1 MAGINI
7 ELPAFAPDDLNDPR
21 ARRRIVSY
29 LYRLA
34 EQVKYLSTH
43 IDGENMTDDF
53 QQEMISTASAS
64 VRDELSGTLT
74 KFETQ
79 IEQNAREISTKASQ
93 TEVNALGEE
102 IETASS
108 EFSQTASQLS
118 ARVTTADGKAS
129 QALQTANGFSARI
142 TNAEGD
148 IASLELSLSGV
159 VASVE
164 GNRLVFDSNG
174 LTIKNAAGETVFF
187 SSAITGTLNITGN
200 INAAGGTIGGFTIG
214 DNSITA
220 PNGVKLY
227 SSGNFS
233 TVNNLQLSSGT
244 DGHHRNYAMLTQASG
259 FDELRI
265 MHSGGDADW
274 GSIRFYA
281 ENGQA
286 KVSVH
291 SPLTVGGGLLL
302 INLPTTTQQP
312 ICISTRRAICTA
324 APREKG
330 GILHGEKGATSA
342 KGRSPRGRAIA
353 IAGRGVAG
361 SQTIVPLSRD
371 GKDGAGQR
379 NRGAHV

>member
-7 ELPAFAPDDLNDPR
+7 ELPAFTADDLQDPA

-43 IDGENMTDDF
+43 IDGENVTEEF
-53 QQEMISTASAS
+53 RQEMVSTASAS

-265 MHSGGDADW
+265 MHSSGDADW

-291 SPLTVGGGLLL
+291 SPLTVGSGLLL

-312 ICISTRRAICTA
+312 NLYIDA
-324 APREKG
+324 AGNLYRC
-330 GILHGEKGATSA
+330 AS
-342 KGRSPRGRAIA
+342 
-353 IAGRGVAG
+353 
-361 SQTIVPLSRD
+361 
-371 GKDGAGQR
+371 
-379 NRGAHV
+379 

>member
-1 MAGINI
+1 MAAINI
-7 ELPAFAPDDLNDPR
+7 SMPTFGADDLNDPK
-21 ARRRIVSY
+21 ARQRIISY
-29 LYRLA
+29 LYQLA

-244 DGHHRNYAMLTQASG
+244 DGHHRDYAMLTQASG

-265 MHSGGDADW
+265 MHSSGDADW

-312 ICISTRRAICTA
+312 NLYIDA
-324 APREKG
+324 AGNLYRC
-330 GILHGEKGATSA
+330 AS
-342 KGRSPRGRAIA
+342 
-353 IAGRGVAG
+353 
-361 SQTIVPLSRD
+361 
-371 GKDGAGQR
+371 
-379 NRGAHV
+379 

>member
-53 QQEMISTASAS
+53 QQEMVSTASAS

-108 EFSQTASQLS
+108 EFTQTASQLS

-142 TNAEGD
+142 TNTEGD

-244 DGHHRNYAMLTQASG
+244 DGFGRDYAMLTQAGG

-265 MHSGGDADW
+265 MHSSGDADW
-274 GSIRFYA
+274 GSVRFYA

-291 SPLTVGGGLLL
+291 SPLTIGGGLLL
-302 INLPTTTQQP
+302 INLPTTTQ
-312 ICISTRRAICTA
+312 
-324 APREKG
+324 APNLYIDE
-330 GILHGEKGATSA
+330 
-342 KGRSPRGRAIA
+342 
-353 IAGRGVAG
+353 AGNLYRCA
-361 SQTIVPLSRD
+361 L
-371 GKDGAGQR
+371 
-379 NRGAHV
+379 

>member
-1 MAGINI
+1 MAAINI
-7 ELPAFAPDDLNDPR
+7 SMPTFGADDLSDPK
-21 ARRRIVSY
+21 ARQRIVSY

-43 IDGENMTDDF
+43 IDGENMTDNF
-53 QQEMISTASAS
+53 QQEMVSTASAS

-108 EFSQTASQLS
+108 EFTQTASQLS

-164 GNRLVFDSNG
+164 GNRLIFNANG
-174 LTIKNAAGETVFF
+174 LTIKNAQGQTVLSQNAG
-187 SSAITGTLNITGN
+187 TGNLTITGN
-200 INAAGGTIGGFTIG
+200 ITATSGTIGGFTIG
-214 DNSITA
+214 NNSITA

-227 SSGNFS
+227 SSGSFS

-265 MHSGGDADW
+265 MHSSGDADW

-291 SPLTVGGGLLL
+291 SPLTVSEGAMFL
-302 INLPTTTQQP
+302 NLPTTTQQP
-312 ICISTRRAICTA
+312 NLYIDA
-324 APREKG
+324 AGNLYKCE
-330 GILHGEKGATSA
+330 
-342 KGRSPRGRAIA
+342 
-353 IAGRGVAG
+353 
-361 SQTIVPLSRD
+361 Q
-371 GKDGAGQR
+371 Q
-379 NRGAHV
+379 

>member
-53 QQEMISTASAS
+53 QQEMVSTASAS

-244 DGHHRNYAMLTQASG
+244 DGFGRDYAMLTQAGG

-265 MHSGGDADW
+265 MHSSGDADW

-312 ICISTRRAICTA
+312 NLYID
-324 APREKG
+324 E
-330 GILHGEKGATSA
+330 
-342 KGRSPRGRAIA
+342 
-353 IAGRGVAG
+353 AGNLYRCA
-361 SQTIVPLSRD
+361 S
-371 GKDGAGQR
+371 
-379 NRGAHV
+379 

>member
-1 MAGINI
+1 MAAINI
-7 ELPAFAPDDLNDPR
+7 SMPTFGADDLNDPR

-265 MHSGGDADW
+265 MHSSGDADW

-302 INLPTTTQQP
+302 INLPTTTQ
-312 ICISTRRAICTA
+312 
-324 APREKG
+324 APNLY
-330 GILHGEKGATSA
+330 IDSA
-342 KGRSPRGRAIA
+342 GNLYRCE
-353 IAGRGVAG
+353 
-361 SQTIVPLSRD
+361 Q
-371 GKDGAGQR
+371 Q
-379 NRGAHV
+379 

>member
-7 ELPAFAPDDLNDPR
+7 ELPAFAPDDINDPR

-265 MHSGGDADW
+265 MHSSGDADW

-312 ICISTRRAICTA
+312 NLYIDA
-324 APREKG
+324 AGNLYRC
-330 GILHGEKGATSA
+330 AS
-342 KGRSPRGRAIA
+342 
-353 IAGRGVAG
+353 
-361 SQTIVPLSRD
+361 
-371 GKDGAGQR
+371 
-379 NRGAHV
+379 

>member
-53 QQEMISTASAS
+53 QQEMVSTASAS
-64 VRDELSGTLT
+64 VRGELSGTLT

-265 MHSGGDADW
+265 MHSSGDADW

-291 SPLTVGGGLLL
+291 SPLTVGSGLLL

-312 ICISTRRAICTA
+312 NLYIDA
-324 APREKG
+324 AGNLYRC
-330 GILHGEKGATSA
+330 AS
-342 KGRSPRGRAIA
+342 
-353 IAGRGVAG
+353 
-361 SQTIVPLSRD
+361 
-371 GKDGAGQR
+371 
-379 NRGAHV
+379 

>member
-1 MAGINI
+1 MADAKKDRKRLTDLSQPLQMAEFNRQMDWIWSQLMGN
-7 ELPAFAPDDLNDPR
+7 LPEKA
-21 ARRRIVSY
+21 
-29 LYRLA
+29 
-34 EQVKYLSTH
+34 
-43 IDGENMTDDF
+43 
-53 QQEMISTASAS
+53 
-64 VRDELSGTLT
+64 LSGEVRTT
-74 KFETQ
+74 
-79 IEQNAREISTKASQ
+79 IADANGNASEALQTAQGLATRVTNAEGDISSL
-93 TEVNALGEE
+93 E
-102 IETASS
+102 
-108 EFSQTASQLS
+108 QTASGLS
-118 ARVTTADGKAS
+118 SRVTNAQNTAS

-244 DGHHRNYAMLTQASG
+244 DGFNRDYAMLTQASG

-265 MHSGGDADW
+265 MHSSGDADW
-274 GSIRFYA
+274 GSVRFYA

-291 SPLTVGGGLLL
+291 SPLTIGEGLLL
-302 INLPTTTQQP
+302 INLPTTTQAP
-312 ICISTRRAICTA
+312 NLYIDTAGNLYRCT
-324 APREKG
+324 
-330 GILHGEKGATSA
+330 
-342 KGRSPRGRAIA
+342 
-353 IAGRGVAG
+353 
-361 SQTIVPLSRD
+361 Q
-371 GKDGAGQR
+371 
-379 NRGAHV
+379 

>member
-1 MAGINI
+1 MAAINI
-7 ELPAFAPDDLNDPR
+7 SMPTFAPDDLNDPR

-53 QQEMISTASAS
+53 QQEMVSTASAS

-108 EFSQTASQLS
+108 EFTQTASQLS

-265 MHSGGDADW
+265 MHSSGDADW

-291 SPLTVGGGLLL
+291 SPLTVGSGLLL

-312 ICISTRRAICTA
+312 NLYIDA
-324 APREKG
+324 AGNLYRCE
-330 GILHGEKGATSA
+330 
-342 KGRSPRGRAIA
+342 
-353 IAGRGVAG
+353 
-361 SQTIVPLSRD
+361 Q
-371 GKDGAGQR
+371 Q
-379 NRGAHV
+379 

>member
-53 QQEMISTASAS
+53 QQEMVSTASAS

-108 EFSQTASQLS
+108 EFTQTASQLS

-244 DGHHRNYAMLTQASG
+244 DGFGRDYAMLTQAGG

-265 MHSGGDADW
+265 MHSSGDADW
-274 GSIRFYA
+274 GSVRFYA

-291 SPLTVGGGLLL
+291 SPLTVGSGLLL

-312 ICISTRRAICTA
+312 NLYIDA
-324 APREKG
+324 AGNLYRCA
-330 GILHGEKGATSA
+330 L
-342 KGRSPRGRAIA
+342 
-353 IAGRGVAG
+353 
-361 SQTIVPLSRD
+361 
-371 GKDGAGQR
+371 
-379 NRGAHV
+379 

>member
-7 ELPAFAPDDLNDPR
+7 ELPAFTADDLQDPA

-43 IDGENMTDDF
+43 IDGENVTEEF
-53 QQEMISTASAS
+53 RQEMVSTASAS

-244 DGHHRNYAMLTQASG
+244 DGHHRDYAMLTQASG

-265 MHSGGDADW
+265 MHSSGDADW

-302 INLPTTTQQP
+302 INLPTTTQAP
-312 ICISTRRAICTA
+312 NLYIDA
-324 APREKG
+324 AGNLYRC
-330 GILHGEKGATSA
+330 AS
-342 KGRSPRGRAIA
+342 
-353 IAGRGVAG
+353 
-361 SQTIVPLSRD
+361 
-371 GKDGAGQR
+371 
-379 NRGAHV
+379 

>member
-1 MAGINI
+1 MAAINI
-7 ELPAFAPDDLNDPR
+7 SMPTFGADDLNDPR

-174 LTIKNAAGETVFF
+174 LTIKNAAGDTVFF

-244 DGHHRNYAMLTQASG
+244 DGHHRDYAMLTQASG

-265 MHSGGDADW
+265 MHSSGDADW

-302 INLPTTTQQP
+302 INLPTTTQ
-312 ICISTRRAICTA
+312 
-324 APREKG
+324 APNLY
-330 GILHGEKGATSA
+330 IDSA
-342 KGRSPRGRAIA
+342 GNLYRCE
-353 IAGRGVAG
+353 
-361 SQTIVPLSRD
+361 Q
-371 GKDGAGQR
+371 Q
-379 NRGAHV
+379 

>member
-244 DGHHRNYAMLTQASG
+244 DGHHRDYAMLTQASG

-265 MHSGGDADW
+265 MHSSGDADW

-312 ICISTRRAICTA
+312 NLYID
-324 APREKG
+324 
-330 GILHGEKGATSA
+330 SA
-342 KGRSPRGRAIA
+342 GNLYRCE
-353 IAGRGVAG
+353 
-361 SQTIVPLSRD
+361 Q
-371 GKDGAGQR
+371 Q
-379 NRGAHV
+379 

>member
-1 MAGINI
+1 MAAINI
-7 ELPAFAPDDLNDPR
+7 SMPTFGADDLNDPK
-21 ARRRIVSY
+21 ARQRIVSY
-29 LYRLA
+29 LYQLA

-244 DGHHRNYAMLTQASG
+244 DGHHRDYAMLTQASG

-265 MHSGGDADW
+265 MHSSGDADW

-312 ICISTRRAICTA
+312 NLYID
-324 APREKG
+324 
-330 GILHGEKGATSA
+330 SA
-342 KGRSPRGRAIA
+342 GNLYLCE
-353 IAGRGVAG
+353 
-361 SQTIVPLSRD
+361 Q
-371 GKDGAGQR
+371 Q
-379 NRGAHV
+379 

>member
-1 MAGINI
+1 MAAINI
-7 ELPAFAPDDLNDPR
+7 SMPTFAPDDLNDPR

-244 DGHHRNYAMLTQASG
+244 DGHHRDYAMLTQASG

-265 MHSGGDADW
+265 MHSSGDADW

-291 SPLTVGGGLLL
+291 SPLTVGSGLLL

-312 ICISTRRAICTA
+312 NLYIDA
-324 APREKG
+324 AGNLYRCE
-330 GILHGEKGATSA
+330 
-342 KGRSPRGRAIA
+342 
-353 IAGRGVAG
+353 
-361 SQTIVPLSRD
+361 Q
-371 GKDGAGQR
+371 Q
-379 NRGAHV
+379 

>member
-265 MHSGGDADW
+265 MHSSGDADW

-302 INLPTTTQQP
+302 INLPTTTQAP
-312 ICISTRRAICTA
+312 NLYIDA
-324 APREKG
+324 AGNLYKCE
-330 GILHGEKGATSA
+330 
-342 KGRSPRGRAIA
+342 
-353 IAGRGVAG
+353 
-361 SQTIVPLSRD
+361 Q
-371 GKDGAGQR
+371 
-379 NRGAHV
+379 

>member
-244 DGHHRNYAMLTQASG
+244 DGHHRDYAMLTQASG

-265 MHSGGDADW
+265 MHSSGDADW

-291 SPLTVGGGLLL
+291 SPLTVGSGLLL

-312 ICISTRRAICTA
+312 NLYIDA
-324 APREKG
+324 AGNLYRC
-330 GILHGEKGATSA
+330 AS
-342 KGRSPRGRAIA
+342 
-353 IAGRGVAG
+353 
-361 SQTIVPLSRD
+361 
-371 GKDGAGQR
+371 
-379 NRGAHV
+379 

>member
-21 ARRRIVSY
+21 APRRIVSY

-265 MHSGGDADW
+265 MHSSGDADW

-291 SPLTVGGGLLL
+291 SPLTVGSGLLL

-312 ICISTRRAICTA
+312 NLYIDA
-324 APREKG
+324 AGNLYRC
-330 GILHGEKGATSA
+330 AS
-342 KGRSPRGRAIA
+342 
-353 IAGRGVAG
+353 
-361 SQTIVPLSRD
+361 
-371 GKDGAGQR
+371 
-379 NRGAHV
+379 

>member
-1 MAGINI
+1 MAAINI
-7 ELPAFAPDDLNDPR
+7 SMPTFGADDLNDPK
-21 ARRRIVSY
+21 ARQRIISY
-29 LYRLA
+29 LYQLA

-265 MHSGGDADW
+265 MHSSGDADW

-302 INLPTTTQQP
+302 INLPTTTQ
-312 ICISTRRAICTA
+312 
-324 APREKG
+324 APNLY
-330 GILHGEKGATSA
+330 IDSA
-342 KGRSPRGRAIA
+342 GNLYHCE
-353 IAGRGVAG
+353 
-361 SQTIVPLSRD
+361 Q
-371 GKDGAGQR
+371 Q
-379 NRGAHV
+379 

>member
-1 MAGINI
+1 MAAINI
-7 ELPAFAPDDLNDPR
+7 SMPTFGADDLNDPK
-21 ARRRIVSY
+21 ARQRIISY
-29 LYRLA
+29 LYQLA

-265 MHSGGDADW
+265 MHSSGDADW

-302 INLPTTTQQP
+302 INLPTTTQ
-312 ICISTRRAICTA
+312 
-324 APREKG
+324 APNLYIDK
-330 GILHGEKGATSA
+330 
-342 KGRSPRGRAIA
+342 
-353 IAGRGVAG
+353 AGNLYCCE
-361 SQTIVPLSRD
+361 Q
-371 GKDGAGQR
+371 Q
-379 NRGAHV
+379 

>member
-108 EFSQTASQLS
+108 EFTQTASQLS

-244 DGHHRNYAMLTQASG
+244 DGFGRDYAMLTQAGS

-265 MHSGGDADW
+265 MHSSGDADW
-274 GSIRFYA
+274 GSVRFYA

-302 INLPTTTQQP
+302 INLPTTTQ
-312 ICISTRRAICTA
+312 
-324 APREKG
+324 APNLYIDE
-330 GILHGEKGATSA
+330 
-342 KGRSPRGRAIA
+342 
-353 IAGRGVAG
+353 AGNLYRCA
-361 SQTIVPLSRD
+361 S
-371 GKDGAGQR
+371 
-379 NRGAHV
+379 

>member
-43 IDGENMTDDF
+43 IDGENVTDEF
-53 QQEMISTASAS
+53 QNEMVSAASATA
-64 VRDELSGTLT
+64 RDELSGTLT

-244 DGHHRNYAMLTQASG
+244 DGFGRDYAMLTQASG

-265 MHSGGDADW
+265 MHSSGDADW
-274 GSIRFYA
+274 GSVRFYA
-281 ENGQA
+281 ENGEA

-302 INLPTTTQQP
+302 INLPTTTQVP
-312 ICISTRRAICTA
+312 NLYIDA
-324 APREKG
+324 AGNLYRC
-330 GILHGEKGATSA
+330 AS
-342 KGRSPRGRAIA
+342 
-353 IAGRGVAG
+353 
-361 SQTIVPLSRD
+361 
-371 GKDGAGQR
+371 
-379 NRGAHV
+379 

>member
-302 INLPTTTQQP
+302 INLPITTQQP
-312 ICISTRRAICTA
+312 NLYIDA
-324 APREKG
+324 AGNLYRC
-330 GILHGEKGATSA
+330 AS
-342 KGRSPRGRAIA
+342 
-353 IAGRGVAG
+353 
-361 SQTIVPLSRD
+361 
-371 GKDGAGQR
+371 
-379 NRGAHV
+379 

>member
-1 MAGINI
+1 MAAINI
-7 ELPAFAPDDLNDPR
+7 SMPTFGADDLNDPK
-21 ARRRIVSY
+21 ARQRIVSY
-29 LYRLA
+29 LYQLA

-53 QQEMISTASAS
+53 QQEMVSTASAS

-108 EFSQTASQLS
+108 EFTQTASQLS

-265 MHSGGDADW
+265 MHSSGDADW

-291 SPLTVGGGLLL
+291 SPLTVGSGLLL

-312 ICISTRRAICTA
+312 NLYIDA
-324 APREKG
+324 AGNLYRC
-330 GILHGEKGATSA
+330 AS
-342 KGRSPRGRAIA
+342 
-353 IAGRGVAG
+353 
-361 SQTIVPLSRD
+361 
-371 GKDGAGQR
+371 
-379 NRGAHV
+379 

>member
-244 DGHHRNYAMLTQASG
+244 DGHHRDYAMLTQASG

-265 MHSGGDADW
+265 MHSSGDADW

-302 INLPTTTQQP
+302 INLPTTTQ
-312 ICISTRRAICTA
+312 
-324 APREKG
+324 APNLY
-330 GILHGEKGATSA
+330 IDSA
-342 KGRSPRGRAIA
+342 GNLYLCE
-353 IAGRGVAG
+353 
-361 SQTIVPLSRD
+361 Q
-371 GKDGAGQR
+371 Q
-379 NRGAHV
+379 

>member
-1 MAGINI
+1 MAAINI
-7 ELPAFAPDDLNDPR
+7 SMPTFGADDLNDPK
-21 ARRRIVSY
+21 ARQRIVSY
-29 LYRLA
+29 LYQLA

-53 QQEMISTASAS
+53 QQEMVSTASAS

-93 TEVNALGEE
+93 AEVNALGEE

-164 GNRLVFDSNG
+164 GNRLIFNANG
-174 LTIKNAAGETVFF
+174 LTIKNAQGQTVLSQNAG
-187 SSAITGTLNITGN
+187 TGNLTITGN
-200 INAAGGTIGGFTIG
+200 ITATSGTIGGFTIG

-244 DGHHRNYAMLTQASG
+244 DGFGRDYAMLTQASG

-265 MHSGGDADW
+265 MHSSGDADW
-274 GSIRFYA
+274 GSVRFYA

-291 SPLTVGGGLLL
+291 SPLTVSEGAMFL
-302 INLPTTTQQP
+302 NLPTTTQQP
-312 ICISTRRAICTA
+312 NLYIDA
-324 APREKG
+324 AGNLYKCE
-330 GILHGEKGATSA
+330 
-342 KGRSPRGRAIA
+342 
-353 IAGRGVAG
+353 
-361 SQTIVPLSRD
+361 Q
-371 GKDGAGQR
+371 Q
-379 NRGAHV
+379 

>member
-7 ELPAFAPDDLNDPR
+7 ELPAFTADDLQDPA

-43 IDGENMTDDF
+43 IDGENVTEEF
-53 QQEMISTASAS
+53 RQEMVSTASAS

-108 EFSQTASQLS
+108 EFTQTASQLS

-265 MHSGGDADW
+265 MHSSGDADW
-274 GSIRFYA
+274 GSVRFYA

-312 ICISTRRAICTA
+312 NLYID
-324 APREKG
+324 E
-330 GILHGEKGATSA
+330 
-342 KGRSPRGRAIA
+342 
-353 IAGRGVAG
+353 AGNLYRCA
-361 SQTIVPLSRD
+361 S
-371 GKDGAGQR
+371 
-379 NRGAHV
+379 

>member
-108 EFSQTASQLS
+108 ESSQTATQLS

-265 MHSGGDADW
+265 MHSSGDADW

-291 SPLTVGGGLLL
+291 SPLTVGSGLLL

-312 ICISTRRAICTA
+312 NLYIDA
-324 APREKG
+324 AGNLYRC
-330 GILHGEKGATSA
+330 AS
-342 KGRSPRGRAIA
+342 
-353 IAGRGVAG
+353 
-361 SQTIVPLSRD
+361 
-371 GKDGAGQR
+371 
-379 NRGAHV
+379 

>member
-1 MAGINI
+1 MAAINI
-7 ELPAFAPDDLNDPR
+7 SMPTFGADDLNDPK
-21 ARRRIVSY
+21 ARQRIISY
-29 LYRLA
+29 LYQLA

-244 DGHHRNYAMLTQASG
+244 DGHHRDYAMLTQASG

-265 MHSGGDADW
+265 MHSSGDADW

-302 INLPTTTQQP
+302 INLPTTTQ
-312 ICISTRRAICTA
+312 
-324 APREKG
+324 APNLY
-330 GILHGEKGATSA
+330 IDSA
-342 KGRSPRGRAIA
+342 GNLYLCE
-353 IAGRGVAG
+353 
-361 SQTIVPLSRD
+361 Q
-371 GKDGAGQR
+371 Q
-379 NRGAHV
+379 

>member
-53 QQEMISTASAS
+53 QQEMVSTASAS

-244 DGHHRNYAMLTQASG
+244 DGHHRDYAMLTQASG

-265 MHSGGDADW
+265 MHSSGDADW

-291 SPLTVGGGLLL
+291 SPLTVGSGLLL

-312 ICISTRRAICTA
+312 NLYIDA
-324 APREKG
+324 AGNLYRC
-330 GILHGEKGATSA
+330 AS
-342 KGRSPRGRAIA
+342 
-353 IAGRGVAG
+353 
-361 SQTIVPLSRD
+361 
-371 GKDGAGQR
+371 
-379 NRGAHV
+379 

>member
-1 MAGINI
+1 MAAINI
-7 ELPAFAPDDLNDPR
+7 SMPTFGADDLNDPK
-21 ARRRIVSY
+21 ARQRIISY
-29 LYRLA
+29 LYQLA

-265 MHSGGDADW
+265 MHSSGDADW

-302 INLPTTTQQP
+302 INLPTTTQAP
-312 ICISTRRAICTA
+312 NLYIDA
-324 APREKG
+324 AGNLYRCD
-330 GILHGEKGATSA
+330 
-342 KGRSPRGRAIA
+342 
-353 IAGRGVAG
+353 
-361 SQTIVPLSRD
+361 Q
-371 GKDGAGQR
+371 Q
-379 NRGAHV
+379 

>member
-1 MAGINI
+1 MAAINI
-7 ELPAFAPDDLNDPR
+7 SMPTFGADDLNDPK
-21 ARRRIVSY
+21 ARQRIVSY
-29 LYRLA
+29 LYQLA

-244 DGHHRNYAMLTQASG
+244 DGHHRDYAMLTQASG

-265 MHSGGDADW
+265 MHSSGDADW

-291 SPLTVGGGLLL
+291 SPLTVGSGLLL

-312 ICISTRRAICTA
+312 NLYIDA
-324 APREKG
+324 AGNLYKCE
-330 GILHGEKGATSA
+330 
-342 KGRSPRGRAIA
+342 
-353 IAGRGVAG
+353 
-361 SQTIVPLSRD
+361 Q
-371 GKDGAGQR
+371 Q
-379 NRGAHV
+379 

>member
-118 ARVTTADGKAS
+118 ARATTADGKAS

-244 DGHHRNYAMLTQASG
+244 DGFGRDYAMLTQAGG

-265 MHSGGDADW
+265 MHSSGDADW
-274 GSIRFYA
+274 GSVRFYA

-291 SPLTVGGGLLL
+291 SPLTIGGGLLL

-312 ICISTRRAICTA
+312 NLYIDA
-324 APREKG
+324 AGNLYRC
-330 GILHGEKGATSA
+330 AS
-342 KGRSPRGRAIA
+342 
-353 IAGRGVAG
+353 
-361 SQTIVPLSRD
+361 
-371 GKDGAGQR
+371 
-379 NRGAHV
+379 

>member
-118 ARVTTADGKAS
+118 TRVTTADGKAS

-244 DGHHRNYAMLTQASG
+244 DGFGRDYAMLTQAGG

-265 MHSGGDADW
+265 MHSSGDADW
-274 GSIRFYA
+274 GSVRFYA

-302 INLPTTTQQP
+302 INLPTTTQ
-312 ICISTRRAICTA
+312 
-324 APREKG
+324 APNLYIDE
-330 GILHGEKGATSA
+330 
-342 KGRSPRGRAIA
+342 
-353 IAGRGVAG
+353 AGNLYRCA
-361 SQTIVPLSRD
+361 S
-371 GKDGAGQR
+371 
-379 NRGAHV
+379 

>member
-1 MAGINI
+1 MADAKKDRKRLTDLSQPLQMA
-7 ELPAFAPDDLNDPR
+7 ELNRQMDWIWSQLMGNLPEKA
-21 ARRRIVSY
+21 
-29 LYRLA
+29 
-34 EQVKYLSTH
+34 
-43 IDGENMTDDF
+43 
-53 QQEMISTASAS
+53 
-64 VRDELSGTLT
+64 LSGEVRTT
-74 KFETQ
+74 
-79 IEQNAREISTKASQ
+79 IADANGNASEALQTAQGLATRVTNAEGDISSL
-93 TEVNALGEE
+93 E
-102 IETASS
+102 
-108 EFSQTASQLS
+108 QTASGLS
-118 ARVTTADGKAS
+118 SRVTNAQNTAS

-244 DGHHRNYAMLTQASG
+244 DGHHRDYAMLTQASG

-265 MHSGGDADW
+265 MHSSGDADW

-302 INLPTTTQQP
+302 INLPTTTQAP
-312 ICISTRRAICTA
+312 NLYIDA
-324 APREKG
+324 AGNLYRCE
-330 GILHGEKGATSA
+330 
-342 KGRSPRGRAIA
+342 
-353 IAGRGVAG
+353 
-361 SQTIVPLSRD
+361 Q
-371 GKDGAGQR
+371 Q
-379 NRGAHV
+379 

>member
-1 MAGINI
+1 MAAINI
-7 ELPAFAPDDLNDPR
+7 SMPTFGADDLNDPR

-244 DGHHRNYAMLTQASG
+244 DGHHRDYAMLTQASG

-265 MHSGGDADW
+265 MHSSGDADW

-312 ICISTRRAICTA
+312 NLYIDA
-324 APREKG
+324 AGNLYRCE
-330 GILHGEKGATSA
+330 
-342 KGRSPRGRAIA
+342 
-353 IAGRGVAG
+353 
-361 SQTIVPLSRD
+361 Q
-371 GKDGAGQR
+371 Q
-379 NRGAHV
+379 

>member
-53 QQEMISTASAS
+53 QQEMVSTASAS

-108 EFSQTASQLS
+108 EFTQTASQLS

-174 LTIKNAAGETVFF
+174 LTIKNAAGETEFF

-244 DGHHRNYAMLTQASG
+244 DGFGRDYAMLTQAGG

-265 MHSGGDADW
+265 MHSSGDADW
-274 GSIRFYA
+274 GSVRFYA

-291 SPLTVGGGLLL
+291 SPLTIGGGLLL
-302 INLPTTTQQP
+302 INLPTTTQ
-312 ICISTRRAICTA
+312 
-324 APREKG
+324 APNLYIDE
-330 GILHGEKGATSA
+330 
-342 KGRSPRGRAIA
+342 
-353 IAGRGVAG
+353 AGNLYRCA
-361 SQTIVPLSRD
+361 S
-371 GKDGAGQR
+371 
-379 NRGAHV
+379 

>member
-1 MAGINI
+1 MAAINI
-7 ELPAFAPDDLNDPR
+7 SMPTFGADDLNDPK
-21 ARRRIVSY
+21 ARQRIVSY
-29 LYRLA
+29 LYQLA

-174 LTIKNAAGETVFF
+174 LTIKNAAGDTVFF

-244 DGHHRNYAMLTQASG
+244 DGHHRDYAMLTQASG

-265 MHSGGDADW
+265 MHSSGDADW

-312 ICISTRRAICTA
+312 NLYIDA
-324 APREKG
+324 AGNLYRC
-330 GILHGEKGATSA
+330 AS
-342 KGRSPRGRAIA
+342 
-353 IAGRGVAG
+353 
-361 SQTIVPLSRD
+361 
-371 GKDGAGQR
+371 
-379 NRGAHV
+379 

>member
-1 MAGINI
+1 MAAINI
-7 ELPAFAPDDLNDPR
+7 SMPTFGADDLNDPR
-21 ARRRIVSY
+21 PRRRIVSY

-79 IEQNAREISTKASQ
+79 IEQNAREI
-93 TEVNALGEE
+93 
-102 IETASS
+102 SS

-265 MHSGGDADW
+265 MHSSGDADW

-302 INLPTTTQQP
+302 INLPTTTQ
-312 ICISTRRAICTA
+312 
-324 APREKG
+324 APNLY
-330 GILHGEKGATSA
+330 IDSA
-342 KGRSPRGRAIA
+342 GNLYRCE
-353 IAGRGVAG
+353 
-361 SQTIVPLSRD
+361 Q
-371 GKDGAGQR
+371 Q
-379 NRGAHV
+379 